1 MKGTYRVV
9 FYRNAKDTYVS
20 ADFVEA
26 TSHREAEVA
35 IQDAYGICSS
45 YITSIVLWRKA

>member
-9 FYRNAKDTYVS
+9 FYRAISSCLLKE
-20 ADFVEA
+20 DFVEA
-26 TSHREAEVA
+26 SSQRDAEVK

-45 YITSIVLWRKA
+45 CISSIVLWRKS